1 MKNSNKPYKS
11 NQKNVAR
18 ILELQKKRKQDA
30 SINRNKAKPIKRQII
45 PFTHR
50 NTIHFNRGSRVWRAP
65 TIIILASLMMI
76 ILVIPTLVVVP
87 FGNENKQEA
96 SSIDMEKKEE
106 IEIEQSPLSIEVM
119 RHATETV
126 EDLPLETYVAGVV
139 AAEMPIEFELEALKA
154 QALAA
159 RTFTVNHLLHGNRG
173 SEYDLT
179 DTVTH
184 QVYKNEL
191 DLQKQWGSNFTANMN
206 KIKEAVNATKGEI
219 ITYQDAPI
227 TAQFFSTSNGF
238 TENSEDYWENEL
250 PYLRSVESPWDKESP
265 KYLDQGTFS
274 IDEVEAALQIELPR
288 SVALNLEITRTES
301 GRVKELAIEGHTFSG
316 REIRDKL
323 KLRSNDFKI
332 DQNNNHLVFTT
343 KGNGHGVGMSQYGAN
358 GMAMEGKTYQEI
370 IKHYYQGVEI
380 NTVTDTAPTLVAK

>member
-1 MKNSNKPYKS
+1 M
-11 NQKNVAR
+11 
-18 ILELQKKRKQDA
+18 ELHKKRKQDS
-30 SINRNKAKPIKRQII
+30 SINRNKAKPVKRQII

-50 NTIHFNRGSRVWRAP
+50 STIHFNRGSKVWRAP

-76 ILVIPTLVVVP
+76 ILVIPTLVVTP
-87 FGNENKQEA
+87 FANENKQEA
-96 SSIDMEKKEE
+96 SSIDMEQNKELE
-106 IEIEQSPLSIEVM
+106 IDEQSSLSVEVM
-119 RHATETV
+119 RHATETI
-126 EDLPLETYVAGVV
+126 EDLPLETYVAGVI
-139 AAEMPIEFELEALKA
+139 AAEMPVEFELEALKA

-159 RTFTVNHLLHGNRG
+159 RTFTVNHLLHGNKE

-191 DLQKQWGSNFTANMN
+191 DLQKQWGSSFSANMN

-265 KYLDQGTFS
+265 KFLDQGTFS
-274 IDEVEAALQIELPR
+274 IGEVAAALQIELPKDA
-288 SVALNLEITRTES
+288 ALNLEITRTKS

-332 DQNNNHLVFTT
+332 DQNNDHLVFTT

-358 GMAMEGKTYQEI
+358 GMAKEGKTYQEI
-370 IKHYYQGVEI
+370 IKYYYQGVEI
-380 NTVTDTAPTLVAK
+380 NTVTDTAPTLVSK